1 MEKTITSQKPI
12 RLTIS
17 VTPEVHAAFERL
29 SGASG
34 MSMSRAMGEWLE
46 DTLDAVEYTATMV
59 EKARAAPKVVMR
71 EMHAYALGLADETG
85 SLLDKVRAESGQAAA
100 ARQAQLTVGSSV
112 PLSPPSCNTGGK
124 VPRENPKPRARKQVV
139 PDVPYSAVDPLG
151 RRVTLGAGEYFDKS
165 GQLRKANS

>member
-1 MEKTITSQKPI
+1 MEQTTTSKKPI

-29 SGASG
+29 SSASG
-34 MSMSRAMGEWLE
+34 MSMSRTMGEWLE
-46 DTLDAVEYTATMV
+46 DTLDAVQYTATMV

-85 SLLDKVRAESGQAAA
+85 SLLDKVRLESGKAAA
-100 ARQAQLTVGSSV
+100 ARPAQRTAGNSV

-124 VPRENPKPRARKQVV
+124 VPRKNPK
-139 PDVPYSAVDPLG
+139 SSSG
-151 RRVTLGAGEYFDKS
+151 KS
-165 GQLRKANS
+165 L

>member
-34 MSMSRAMGEWLE
+34 MSMSKAMGEWLE
-46 DTLDAVEYTATMV
+46 DTLDAVQYTATMV
-59 EKARAAPKVVMR
+59 EKARAAPKLVMR

-85 SLLDKVRAESGQAAA
+85 SLLDKVRAESGKAAA
-100 ARQAQLTVGSSV
+100 ASPAKRTAGSSAS
-112 PLSPPSCNTGGK
+112 LSPPSCNTGGK
-124 VPRENPKPRARKQVV
+124 VPQENPKPRRRKAVV
-139 PDVPYSAVDPLG
+139 PAVPYSALDPLG
-151 RRVTLGAGEYFDKS
+151 RRVVLGAGEYFDKS